1 MRAGMMVVVLTL
13 VVASMVGLRAGA
25 AVENPSLPDATG
37 APDDAADPP
46 TEGLADD
53 EVRRLAGTG
62 RFDTSADAARRLWAG
77 AADTV
82 VLATGFDYPDALA
95 GAAVAASADGP
106 MLLATTHRL
115 PDAVRQAIVDLDPG
129 RVVLMGGEAVL
140 SPQLAEE
147 VRDLPGDP
155 TVDRV
160 AGANRFATAAA
171 AAQAAGG
178 FDGREVAVAV
188 GFGFADALAAGSLAA
203 GTDPTPVVLASS
215 DQVEADISSA
225 SQALLIGALTDQ
237 VERDVQARAGDT
249 RRLAGRTRW
258 ATSRVVA
265 DVTLAE
271 RLPGDAPLVV
281 ATGQD
286 FADALSAGAVAA
298 RSNAPLLLI
307 PTEGPTDDQARWIS
321 THHERLTG
329 AWIVGGTSAVSPA
342 AAQELEA
349 LLAGEDS
356 SGESSI
362 TGTLAGDD
370 ELEEGCVWLEADG
383 QRYEILWPEGWEADT
398 GPVELRNPEG
408 EVVAREGDQ
417 VRVTGAEADDAV
429 TVCQV
434 GPIFDADEV
443 HAEA

>member
-1 MRAGMMVVVLTL
+1 MLVVVLAL
-13 VVASMVGLRAGA
+13 MVATAVAERAA
-25 AVENPSLPDATG
+25 ALGEPPLPDVTG
-37 APDDAADPP
+37 PSDESIDSG
-46 TEGLADD
+46 TRQLSDD
-53 EVRRLAGTG
+53 EVRRLAGAD
-62 RFDTSADAARRLWAG
+62 RFATSADAARRLWAG
-77 AADTV
+77 GADTV

-95 GAAVAASADGP
+95 GAAVAASVDGP

-115 PDAVRQAIVDLDPG
+115 PDAVRQAVTDLDPR
-129 RVVLMGGEAVL
+129 RVVLLGGEAVL
-140 SPQLAEE
+140 SAQLAQE
-147 VRDLPGDP
+147 VRDLPGEP

-178 FDGREVAVAV
+178 FDDDEVAVAV

-203 GTDPTPVVLASS
+203 GADPTPVVLASS
-215 DQVEADISSA
+215 EQVEADISTA
-225 SQALLIGALTDQ
+225 SQALLIGTLADQ
-237 VERDVQARAGDT
+237 VERDAQTRAGDT

-258 ATSRVVA
+258 ATSREVA
-265 DVTLAE
+265 DVTLTE
-271 RLPGDAPLVV
+271 RLSGDAPLVV

-298 RSNAPLLLI
+298 RSHAPLLLI
-307 PTEGPTDDQARWIS
+307 PTGGPTDDQARWIS
-321 THHERLTG
+321 THREGLTG

-342 AAQELEA
+342 AVQELGS

-356 SGESSI
+356 SSDSSI

-370 ELEEGCVWLEADG
+370 ELEEGCVWLETDG
-383 QRYEILWPEGWEADT
+383 ERYEVLWPEGWEADT

-408 EVVAREGDQ
+408 EVVAREGDR

-429 TVCQV
+429 TVCQI

-443 HAEA
+443 HVET